1 MYETELM
8 REILTSPLAKR
19 MVQEITPRYG
29 NAYAFLWLMQVTGLE
44 WDEMRRWSEEI
55 RAQVVPQTATWTL
68 DWWEQRYGITKDPS
82 LTVEQRRQNIIFKR
96 TNRSPANPAK
106 IERIVS
112 SMTGHAVRVQENT
125 GKNHFTIYISAFP
138 EEINEEAIRAELDNI
153 LPARLIYTITCEA
166 YTKNQTYTAGV
177 LRAGKEI
184 NLSQL

>member
-8 REILTSPLAKR
+8 REILTSPMAKK
-19 MVQEITPRYG
+19 MIQEISPRYG
-29 NAYAFLWLMQVTGLE
+29 DAYTFLWLMQVTGLE
-44 WDEMRRWSEEI
+44 WDEMLKWSEET
-55 RAQVVPQTATWTL
+55 RLQVVPQTATWSL
-68 DWWEQRYGITKDPS
+68 DWWELRYGITKDPS
-82 LTVEQRRQNIIFKR
+82 LTDEQRRKNIIFRR

-106 IERIVS
+106 IEKIVS
-112 SMTGHAVRVQENT
+112 NMTGHATRVQENT

-138 EEINEEAIRAELDNI
+138 EEIDEEAIRAKLDNI

-166 YTKNQTYTAGV
+166 FTKNQLFIAGL